1 MEDPRVFSDRNCE
14 CVVSGTDSPDTLHSV
29 FADRLRSPLCYPVQQ
44 HDERRGNGEDQETEG
59 VTLGNIHESER
70 LSGFP
75 SSGTSVQDTH
85 HEKCGRTQFS
95 TKINTMST
103 LLTCLSGACRL
114 KQDWVG
120 PMSGVGNVIWAS
132 ERPRRGRKLRQHLTL
147 RDGAKALTSSVQYL
161 INPENY
167 VFVSIALAQI
177 FRKGASRSER

>member
-85 HEKCGRTQFS
+85 HEKYGRTQFS
-95 TKINTMST
+95 VKINTDVSDRLRDRAVRDARSLADTQSPGPEHPDPPEYAFSAPGSHQRRT
-103 LLTCLSGACRL
+103 LARAASRL
-114 KQDWVG
+114 AAEAATG
-120 PMSGVGNVIWAS
+120 RLAEGG
-132 ERPRRGRKLRQHLTL
+132 RRRG
-147 RDGAKALTSSVQYL
+147 
-161 INPENY
+161 
-167 VFVSIALAQI
+167 
-177 FRKGASRSER
+177 SEY

>member
-59 VTLGNIHESER
+59 VTLGNIRESER

-85 HEKCGRTQFS
+85 HEKCGRTNS
-95 TKINTMST
+95 IV
-103 LLTCLSGACRL
+103 A
-114 KQDWVG
+114 
-120 PMSGVGNVIWAS
+120 
-132 ERPRRGRKLRQHLTL
+132 
-147 RDGAKALTSSVQYL
+147 ALTATGLVLAAIYSLRMVNRIFLAPSRTSPSHAKDFSAGQMTIL
-161 INPENY
+161 G
-167 VFVSIALAQI
+167 ALMILLVVLGVHPQPIMTLSMPSPLSAPPLSDRGGDTQ
-177 FRKGASRSER
+177 

>member
-85 HEKCGRTQFS
+85 HEKCGRTTITRKELYGSAALGHVVQV
-95 TKINTMST
+95 
-103 LLTCLSGACRL
+103 LRSGA
-114 KQDWVG
+114 
-120 PMSGVGNVIWAS
+120 A
-132 ERPRRGRKLRQHLTL
+132 
-147 RDGAKALTSSVQYL
+147 
-161 INPENY
+161 
-167 VFVSIALAQI
+167 
-177 FRKGASRSER
+177 RSETEAAGDVELF